1 MVPYPS
7 FMKPKTLSLIS
18 ASVLALAANAAAS
31 TVFISEFHY
40 DNAGGDVGEFVEI
53 YVQNGTTLAD
63 VTVTLYNGSNGTN
76 YNSETADQMTSGGTV
91 TLGGVDFNIYAWT
104 VAGIQ
109 NGSPD
114 GIAID
119 VAGDVCEF
127 ISYEGGGG
135 DFAATNGPASGLTS
149 TNVGVSETSSTTIG
163 SSIERIDN
171 AWVVVADDSPGVA
184 NAGLTTNPLA
194 VPEPSTAFLGGLALL
209 GLFRRRR

>member
-1 MVPYPS
+1 
-7 FMKPKTLSLIS
+7 
-18 ASVLALAANAAAS
+18 
-31 TVFISEFHY
+31 
-40 DNAGGDVGEFVEI
+40 
-53 YVQNGTTLAD
+53 
-63 VTVTLYNGSNGTN
+63 
-76 YNSETADQMTSGGTV
+76 MTSGGTV

-149 TNVGVSETSSTTIG
+149 KNVGVSETSSSAIG
-163 SSIERIDN
+163 SSIERIDK
-171 AWVVVADDSPGVA
+171 AWVVVTDDSPGVA

>member
-1 MVPYPS
+1 MCL
-7 FMKPKTLSLIS
+7 MKPKTLSLIS

-104 VAGIQ
+104 VAGLSLIH
-109 NGSPD
+109 
-114 GIAID
+114 I
-119 VAGDVCEF
+119 
-127 ISYEGGGG
+127 
-135 DFAATNGPASGLTS
+135 
-149 TNVGVSETSSTTIG
+149 
-163 SSIERIDN
+163 
-171 AWVVVADDSPGVA
+171 
-184 NAGLTTNPLA
+184 
-194 VPEPSTAFLGGLALL
+194 
-209 GLFRRRR
+209 

>member
-1 MVPYPS
+1 MVPYLS
-7 FMKPKTLSLIS
+7 FMKHKTLPLIS
-18 ASVLALAANAAAS
+18 ASVLALAANAVAS

-119 VAGDVCEF
+119 IAGDVSEF

-184 NAGLTTNPLA
+184 NSGLTTNPLA
-194 VPEPSTAFLGGLALL
+194 VPEPSTALLSGIALL